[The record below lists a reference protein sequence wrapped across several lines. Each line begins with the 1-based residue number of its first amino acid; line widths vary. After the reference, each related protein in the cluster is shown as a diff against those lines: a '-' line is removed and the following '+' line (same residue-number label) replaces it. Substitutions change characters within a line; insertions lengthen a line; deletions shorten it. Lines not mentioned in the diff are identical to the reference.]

1 MDHIYD
7 QAAVMGLPYPVYY
20 MPDKANICAYYLC
33 IPLCNFLTDIGRC
46 HGTYGDDFVSSFN
59 FQAAGKIMTE
69 RTISEQPVCILDQLL
84 FFNRE

>member
-1 MDHIYD
+1 ME
-7 QAAVMGLPYPVYY
+7 
-20 MPDKANICAYYLC
+20 
-33 IPLCNFLTDIGRC
+33 DIEKC
-46 HGTYGDDFVSSFN
+46 HCTYGDDFVSSFN